1 LQRPRKMLY
10 FGNTM
15 STEPIKIKLR
25 WKYVWP
31 YLIFI
36 CTIGILMAVNAHLI
50 KSNIERN
57 KLFAHQIN
65 MAGKQRLLS
74 QKLVSRAQWSARANL
89 RDPMLTIEADQWH
102 QMHLALQQG
111 SEKEHIPTPNDPN
124 IINMFAHLNP
134 LEAKMYNTV
143 KATEDKVP
151 DDSLVNMLM
160 EMQTNYL
167 VSMNEIVSAMER
179 NTENNLVAVRNNQAL
194 AAIISGLVL
203 ILEILLLVV
212 PFHRK
217 LIISFKQA
225 RLQGQKIQEQ
235 KEKITQQN
243 DALEEQ
249 YHRLEEYDKANEL
262 TLNAINAGVWKWNIL
277 TNEENWS
284 HRFFT
289 ILGYNPGEIPATFD
303 TFMNVLVHP
312 DDVAPV
318 QQAIANHLEKDV
330 PYRLNIRMRNKN
342 GAYRWY
348 ETSGKADR
356 DDTGKP
362 VSMAGS
368 IIDNDDKINY
378 QQQLENTIATKDKLF
393 AIVAH
398 DLRSPLAGL
407 SSLVDL
413 QGEGLISQDEF
424 MQYVGK
430 LKDNLTFLQETLDNV
445 LHWAMSQMNGFS
457 RTPELLNM
465 RELIASVQRFY
476 KTVADQKSIT
486 ITHTGTGV
494 QVITADKNHIHLA
507 LRNLMSNALKF
518 TPEGGTINI
527 ATTTTKDAH
536 TIAIQDSGVGMTE
549 EAIANI
555 LQQKSTNSTNGT
567 NGEKGTGLGLNL
579 CQAVVTANG
588 GTLSITS
595 TPGKGTTATL
605 SFPL

>member
-1 LQRPRKMLY
+1 
-10 FGNTM
+10 
-15 STEPIKIKLR
+15 
-25 WKYVWP
+25 
-31 YLIFI
+31 
-36 CTIGILMAVNAHLI
+36 MAVNAYLI
-50 KSNIERN
+50 NSNIARN
-57 KLFAHQIN
+57 RLFAHQIN
-65 MAGKQRLLS
+65 MAGKQRMLS
-74 QKLVSRAQWSARANL
+74 QKLVSRALWSARANL

-111 SEKEHIPTPNDPN
+111 SEKEQLPPQNNPN
-124 IINMFAHLNP
+124 IINMFADLNP

-151 DDSLVNMLM
+151 GDSLVNTLM
-160 EMQTNYL
+160 EMQANYL

-179 NTENNLVAVRNNQAL
+179 DAESQLVAVANKQAL
-194 AAIISGLVL
+194 VAIISGLVL
-203 ILEILLLVV
+203 ILEILVLVV

-225 RLQGQKIQEQ
+225 KIQGREIQEQ
-235 KEKITQQN
+235 KEEIAQQN
-243 DALEEQ
+243 HTLEEQ

-284 HRFFT
+284 LRFFT
-289 ILGYNPGEIPATFD
+289 LLGYNPGELPATFD
-303 TFMNVLVHP
+303 TFMNVLLHP

-318 QQAIANHLEKDV
+318 QQAIADHLEKDI

-378 QQQLENTIATKDKLF
+378 QQELENTIATKDKLF

-407 SSLVDL
+407 GSLVEL
-413 QGEGLISQDEF
+413 QGDGTISQDEF

-476 KTVADQKSIT
+476 KTVADQKNIT
-486 ITHTGTGV
+486 ITQTGTGV
-494 QVITADKNHIHLA
+494 QVITADKNHILLA
-507 LRNLMSNALKF
+507 LRNLLSNALKF
-518 TPEGGTINI
+518 TPEGGAIHIT
-527 ATTTTKDAH
+527 TTTTKNAH

-549 EAIANI
+549 DEITNA
-555 LQQKSTNSTNGT
+555 LQLKGNYTTRGT
-567 NGEKGTGLGLNL
+567 NGERGTGLGLNL
-579 CQAVVTANG
+579 CQAVVRENG

-595 TPGKGTTATL
+595 SPGEGTTATL
-605 SFPL
+605 SFPQQATN